1 MLLGSALV
9 GLLKPCG
16 ADTHRD
22 QRGVAPCRCSVCPAG
37 LRRWRRRA
45 AASAIQRA
53 HVKSIKAPA
62 AAAGHVLLSA
72 PPGDVHAMA
81 NLHNVETFFDS
92 VNRAAVCAAVQV
104 SQSAAAADV
113 SSKGT
118 WRSQTICTPPAAPP
132 LSRASSHN
140 SPCVRTI
147 RWACCCSL
155 SPCRRLWIYR
165 RASERASGAS
175 NSATIADN
183 VVIAE

>member
-81 NLHNVETFFDS
+81 NYLHNVETVFDS
-92 VNRAAVCAAVQV
+92 VNRAVVCAAVQV
-104 SQSAAAADV
+104 RVPQLLMCLQRAHGALQQSA
-113 SSKGT
+113 
-118 WRSQTICTPPAAPP
+118 RRRRP
-132 LSRASSHN
+132 L
-140 SPCVRTI
+140 
-147 RWACCCSL
+147 
-155 SPCRRLWIYR
+155 PCRAHSVTIR
-165 RASERASGAS
+165 RASGRSVGHAAARCRHAGVSGSTDALR
-175 NSATIADN
+175 SAPVAPPTAPPSRTTS
-183 VVIAE
+183 